1 LVQIDPFVQQDIIV
15 TAKVGTMRRILPKI
29 KKINCVF
36 ISALILFQAS
46 FVHAV
51 DGAFLEIKE
60 PQRAAEYIYRSAPK
74 ESLIGVQL
82 IGAVQKPGLYY
93 VPLNTDILKLITLAG
108 GTDEADLAN
117 IVVRKVDPSGPGVYE
132 LDVKK
137 LMKSSAETKSFKLAQ
152 DDFIYIPK
160 KEPWIS
166 NDVSRTITLV
176 SLVTSIVLTAVLI
189 DKNSK

>member
-1 LVQIDPFVQQDIIV
+1 MNLSF
-15 TAKVGTMRRILPKI
+15 
-29 KKINCVF
+29 KKIECLLVSFF
-36 ISALILFQAS
+36 IFMQAS
-46 FVHAV
+46 LAHSEGNYF
-51 DGAFLEIKE
+51 EIKE

-117 IVVRKVDPSGPGVYE
+117 IVVRKIDPMSPGVYE

-137 LMKSSAETKSFKLAQ
+137 LMKSSAETKTFKLAQ

-189 DKNSK
+189 EKNQK

>member
-1 LVQIDPFVQQDIIV
+1 MKKTLQKIQCALVS
-15 TAKVGTMRRILPKI
+15 L
-29 KKINCVF
+29 
-36 ISALILFQAS
+36 LIFFQTS
-46 FVHAV
+46 FVEAQN
-51 DGAFLEIKE
+51 GYLEIKE

-117 IVVRKVDPSGPGVYE
+117 IVVRKIDPTSPGVYE

-189 DKNSK
+189 EKNSK

>member
-1 LVQIDPFVQQDIIV
+1 MKKL
-15 TAKVGTMRRILPKI
+15 KSIL
-29 KKINCVF
+29 
-36 ISALILFQAS
+36 ISLLILFQS
-46 FVHAV
+46 VLVHAE
-51 DGAFLEIKE
+51 GSYFEIKE
-60 PQRAAEYIYRSAPK
+60 PQRAAEYIYRSSQK

-108 GTDEADLAN
+108 GSDDADLSN
-117 IVVRKVDPSGPGVYE
+117 VVVRKVDPSQTGVYE

-137 LMKSSAETKSFKLAQ
+137 LMKSSAEIKQFKLAQ

-166 NDVSRTITLV
+166 NDVSRTITIV
-176 SLVTSIVLTAVLI
+176 SLITSIVLTSVLI
-189 DKNSK
+189 EKNSK

>member
-1 LVQIDPFVQQDIIV
+1 MKSILQKICCVLV
-15 TAKVGTMRRILPKI
+15 
-29 KKINCVF
+29 
-36 ISALILFQAS
+36 SSLIFFQTSLA
-46 FVHAV
+46 HAESTY
-51 DGAFLEIKE
+51 LEIKE

-82 IGAVQKPGLYY
+82 IGAVHRPGLYY

-117 IVVRKVDPSGPGVYE
+117 IVVRKVDPAGPGVYE

>member
-1 LVQIDPFVQQDIIV
+1 ML
-15 TAKVGTMRRILPKI
+15 KKI
-29 KKINCVF
+29 KNLF
-36 ISALILFQAS
+36 ITLLFFFQTITVNAEGNY
-46 FVHAV
+46 F
-51 DGAFLEIKE
+51 EIKE
-60 PQRAAEYIYRSAPK
+60 PQRAAEFIYRSSPK

-93 VPLNTDILKLITLAG
+93 VPMNTDILKLITLAG
-108 GTDEADLAN
+108 GTDDGDLSN
-117 IVVRKVDPSGPGVYE
+117 IIVRKIDPSQQGIYE
-132 LDVKK
+132 LDLKK
-137 LMKSSAETKSFKLAQ
+137 LMKSSADAKPFHLAQ

-189 DKNSK
+189 EKNSK

>member
-1 LVQIDPFVQQDIIV
+1 MKRVLQ
-15 TAKVGTMRRILPKI
+15 KI
-29 KKINCVF
+29 KCLLVSVLVF
-36 ISALILFQAS
+36 SQAS
-46 FVHAV
+46 LVHAE
-51 DGAFLEIKE
+51 GSYLEIKE

-82 IGAVQKPGLYY
+82 IGAVHKPGLYY

-108 GTDEADLAN
+108 GTDDADLSN
-117 IVVRKVDPSGPGVYE
+117 IVVRKIDPSQPGVYE
-132 LDVKK
+132 LDGQK
-137 LMKSSAETKSFKLAQ
+137 LMKSSAETKAFKLAQ

>member
-1 LVQIDPFVQQDIIV
+1 MKINLQ
-15 TAKVGTMRRILPKI
+15 KI
-29 KKINCVF
+29 KCVLVGVLVF
-36 ISALILFQAS
+36 FQAS
-46 FVHAV
+46 LGSAQ
-51 DGAFLEIKE
+51 GSYLEIKE

-108 GTDEADLAN
+108 GTDDADLAN
-117 IVVRKVDPSGPGVYE
+117 IIVRKIDPTQPGVYE

-176 SLVTSIVLTAVLI
+176 SLITSIVLTAVLI
-189 DKNSK
+189 EKNSN

>member
-1 LVQIDPFVQQDIIV
+1 V
-15 TAKVGTMRRILPKI
+15 
-29 KKINCVF
+29 KKYLQKMMCWFLSASVVF
-36 ISALILFQAS
+36 QTGIA
-46 FVHAV
+46 
-51 DGAFLEIKE
+51 
-60 PQRAAEYIYRSAPK
+60 RAAEPGYFEVKEPERASEFIYRSAPK

-82 IGAVQKPGLYY
+82 IGAIHKPGLYY

-108 GTDEADLAN
+108 GTDDADLKN
-117 IVVRKVDPSGPGVYE
+117 IVVRKVDPAQPGVYE
-132 LDVKK
+132 LDLNK
-137 LMKSSAETKSFKLAQ
+137 LMKSPAEAKAFKLAQ

-176 SLVTSIVLTAVLI
+176 SLIATIVLTTVLI